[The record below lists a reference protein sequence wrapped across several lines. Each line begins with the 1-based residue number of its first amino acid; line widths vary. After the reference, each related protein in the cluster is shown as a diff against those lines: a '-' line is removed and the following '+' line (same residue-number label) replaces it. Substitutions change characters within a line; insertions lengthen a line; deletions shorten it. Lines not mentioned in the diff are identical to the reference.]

1 MLTTILIIIL
11 CAAAVFFAW
20 RWLTLRRALRNIR
33 EELTLVRQDLTQ
45 NQMLH
50 LPLPDA
56 TLSALLDDLNA
67 LLADIQQ
74 ERQTYARHERA
85 FQEQIEA
92 ISHDLRTP
100 LTVILGN
107 LKLFKNTQQAQ
118 IARDPELA
126 ETVAVIEQKA
136 EAMKLLVAQFYDYS
150 RLAADDMALS
160 LTRVDAGRCLR
171 EALAGNYQLL
181 QDADLALEVTLPE
194 HPLWALADEAALAR
208 VFQNLLQNAG
218 RYAKSRLVITA
229 DEKPEQLLLTFA
241 NDTTDLSPS
250 DTARLFE
257 RFYTPDASRHQGSEK
272 GQGGTGLGLTVART
286 LAREMQGD
294 LSAELTPTRD
304 TEGILC
310 FTLSLK
316 RA

>member
-1 MLTTILIIIL
+1 MNSMESGKSTSLSRSLEIKTHAGHRERL
-11 CAAAVFFAW
+11 
-20 RWLTLRRALRNIR
+20 RRRALMDGAEALRPH
-33 EELTLVRQDLTQ
+33 ELLE
-45 NQMLH
+45 
-50 LPLPDA
+50 
-56 TLSALLDDLNA
+56 LLLFYAIPRRDVNA
-67 LLADIQQ
+67 LAHELDKRFGGVCGVLA
-74 ERQTYARHERA
+74 
-85 FQEQIEA
+85 
-92 ISHDLRTP
+92 
-100 LTVILGN
+100 
-107 LKLFKNTQQAQ
+107 
-118 IARDPELA
+118 
-126 ETVAVIEQKA
+126 
-136 EAMKLLVAQFYDYS
+136 
-150 RLAADDMALS
+150 
-160 LTRVDAGRCLR
+160 
-171 EALAGNYQLL
+171 
-181 QDADLALEVTLPE
+181 
-194 HPLWALADEAALAR
+194 ADEAALAR

-229 DEKPEQLLLTFA
+229 GEKPEQLLLTFA

>member
-1 MLTTILIIIL
+1 M
-11 CAAAVFFAW
+11 
-20 RWLTLRRALRNIR
+20 
-33 EELTLVRQDLTQ
+33 
-45 NQMLH
+45 
-50 LPLPDA
+50 
-56 TLSALLDDLNA
+56 
-67 LLADIQQ
+67 
-74 ERQTYARHERA
+74 
-85 FQEQIEA
+85 
-92 ISHDLRTP
+92 
-100 LTVILGN
+100 
-107 LKLFKNTQQAQ
+107 
-118 IARDPELA
+118 
-126 ETVAVIEQKA
+126 IEQKA

-250 DTARLFE
+250 
-257 RFYTPDASRHQGSEK
+257 EK